1 MYIPAIVLCAF
12 GALSILIINIYLFAI
27 PFKKKINN
35 MPNDQNGH
43 NPEEVPLERIVLSN
57 MYSLE
62 ALIDVLVEK
71 GLVTKEEVLKR
82 MEKVGKEPRPVF
94 GGPVNLPFEKNL

>member
-1 MYIPAIVLCAF
+1 MTEKNN
-12 GALSILIINIYLFAI
+12 GAKNR
-27 PFKKKINN
+27 
-35 MPNDQNGH
+35 
-43 NPEEVPLERIVLSN
+43 EEVPLERIVLSN

-82 MEKVGKEPRPVF
+82 MEKVVETVKG
-94 GGPVNLPFEKNL
+94 L